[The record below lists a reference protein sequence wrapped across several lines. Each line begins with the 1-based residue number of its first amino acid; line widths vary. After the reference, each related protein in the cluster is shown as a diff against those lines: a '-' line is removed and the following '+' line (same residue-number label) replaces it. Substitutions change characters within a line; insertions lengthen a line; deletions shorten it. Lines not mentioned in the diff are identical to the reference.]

1 MFSADGHQL
10 VIIIFT
16 CVIVIFLIVGSFAI
30 AVCVFVVIR
39 HHCQN
44 STEQENLLEG
54 YNKITCTDM
63 QYTFIIVTAAI

>member
-16 CVIVIFLIVGSFAI
+16 CAIVISLIVGSFAI

-39 HHCQN
+39 HHRQN
-44 STEQENLLEG
+44 STERENLLEG
-54 YNKITCTDM
+54 YDKIT
-63 QYTFIIVTAAI
+63 YTELHIHLL